1 MDLATLHLVSLIIT
15 VPVILF
21 ADHMGFQYF
30 TGRVQTLNATKVMWA
45 HRLVTIGLL
54 LLIATGIALTVPV
67 WAILFE
73 NPYFYAK
80 LAFVTTLALNGY
92 FIEKL
97 MKKATI
103 TPFAQLTADEKR
115 VLLISGA
122 VSGAS
127 WVATVFIAFFRL

>member
-1 MDLATLHLVSLIIT
+1 
-15 VPVILF
+15 
-21 ADHMGFQYF
+21 
-30 TGRVQTLNATKVMWA
+30 MWA

>member
-1 MDLATLHLVSLIIT
+1 
-15 VPVILF
+15 
-21 ADHMGFQYF
+21 MGFQYF

-54 LLIATGIALTVPV
+54 LLIITGVALTVPV
-67 WAILFE
+67 WAILLE

-80 LAFVTTLALNGY
+80 LAFVATLALNGY

-97 MKKATI
+97 MKKATT

-122 VSGAS
+122 VSGVS

>member
-1 MDLATLHLVSLIIT
+1 MDLATLHLASLIIT

-54 LLIATGIALTVPV
+54 LLIITGVALTVPV
-67 WAILFE
+67 WAILLE

-80 LAFVTTLALNGY
+80 LAFVATLALNGY

-97 MKKATI
+97 MKKATT

-122 VSGAS
+122 VSGVS

>member
-1 MDLATLHLVSLIIT
+1 MDLTTLHLVSLIIT
-15 VPVILF
+15 APVILF

-30 TGRVQTLNATKVMWA
+30 TGRVQTLNATKVVWA

-54 LLIATGIALTVPV
+54 LLIVTGIALTVPM

-80 LAFVTTLALNGY
+80 LAFVVTLALNGY

-97 MKKATI
+97 MKKATT